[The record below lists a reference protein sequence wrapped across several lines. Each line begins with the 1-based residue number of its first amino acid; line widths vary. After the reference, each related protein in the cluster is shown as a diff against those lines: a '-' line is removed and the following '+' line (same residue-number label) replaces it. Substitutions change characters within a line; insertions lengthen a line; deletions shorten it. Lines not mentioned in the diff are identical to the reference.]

1 MATNQEMLTAVQT
14 AILTIVTSGQSYAI
28 LGRSMTRANLTELRD
43 LEQHYQSLVTREQ
56 SGRTGARVRYVE
68 PN

>member
-14 AILTIVTSGQSYAI
+14 AILTIVTSGQSYSI
-28 LGRSMTRANLTELRD
+28 LGRSMNRANLTELRQ
-43 LEQHYQSLVTREQ
+43 LEQHYQNMVNREQ
-56 SGRTGARVRYVE
+56 SGRTGSRVRYVE